1 MKFKKQ
7 DSIVAKE
14 LYNYNQHSIEQ
25 HFKRMKVFEN
35 EDQFHKKL
43 NKNINKINPSKEQVL
58 SKAFQFHS
66 QGNIAEA
73 AKYYQYLIIQGVPDH
88 RVFSNYGLILKGLG
102 KLKEAEIT
110 TRKAIELNPNY
121 ALGHSNLGG
130 ILNSLGKLKEAE
142 LSIRKAIELNPNE
155 AELHSNLGGIL
166 NSLGKLREA

>member
-1 MKFKKQ
+1 
-7 DSIVAKE
+7 
-14 LYNYNQHSIEQ
+14 
-25 HFKRMKVFEN
+25 MKVFEN

-43 NKNINKINPSKEQVL
+43 NKNNKNINPSKEQVL

-73 AKYYQYLIIQGVPDH
+73 AKYYQYLIIQCVLDH

-142 LSIRKAIELNPNE
+142 LSVRKAIELNPNSPD
-155 AELHSNLGGIL
+155 A
-166 NSLGKLREA
+166 K